1 MIEPTD
7 EMVQAFRHAF
17 NEEAAKMAATAP
29 DFIEGGVITK
39 AGLAAVLAIV
49 ERDWDVRK
57 PLCLQSNPHDW
68 SAPCELWDGHDGEHR
83 AEVRKR
89 VHW

>member
-7 EMVQAFRHAF
+7 EMRQAF
-17 NEEAAKMAATAP
+17 NDCPAAENGCTCA
-29 DFIEGGVITK
+29 ICLNHR
-39 AGLAAVLAIV
+39 LAAVFAIV

-57 PLCLQSNPHDW
+57 PLCFQPNPHDW
-68 SAPCELWDGHDGEHR
+68 SAPCELWRGHDGERR
-83 AEVRKR
+83 AEVRKQ